1 MSVEPKSAP
10 WPHAPVHLLSGT
22 GTFIVT
28 AGTYKK
34 RHIFLDGP
42 LLRMLQK
49 ALLTLAADYQWKLD
63 AWAMFPNHYHFV
75 GHSPSNGAASLK
87 DFLSELHSRTAIAA
101 NKFDQTPGREVWHNF
116 WETRLTYEKSYFA
129 RLKYVH
135 QNAVKHGL
143 THDARQY
150 PYCSAAWFEQRS
162 TPAMLKTINS
172 FKIDRVKVVDEF

>member
-1 MSVEPKSAP
+1 M
-10 WPHAPVHLLSGT
+10 LSEAGT
-22 GTFIVT
+22 YIVT
-28 AGTYKK
+28 AGTYQK
-34 RHIFLDGP
+34 RHIFRDGP

-49 ALLTLAADYQWKLD
+49 ALLTIAQEHHWKLD
-63 AWAMFPNHYHFV
+63 AWALFPNHYHFV
-75 GHSPSNGAASLK
+75 GHSPASGAESLR

-101 NKFDQTPGREVWHNF
+101 NKFDKTPGREVWHNF
-116 WETRLTYEKSYFA
+116 WETKLTYEKSYFA

-135 QNAVKHGL
+135 QNPVKHGL

-162 TPAMLKTINS
+162 TAAMVKTVNS